1 MEEILSSIRR
11 IISEE
16 DEEDGAAAAG
26 FGDPAPA
33 GAEAGDGPGEP
44 AGAAPMAA
52 AAALPAAALSGAGAG
67 LLSAPRAEETAR
79 ALARL
84 NETLDAEP
92 AAPPDGDGGLTVER
106 LARESMRPMLE
117 AWLDRHLPEIVE
129 RLVREEIER
138 LVARSQRRDPW

>member
-16 DEEDGAAAAG
+16 EEEDGAAEAG
-26 FGDPAPA
+26 GGDPARA
-33 GAEAGDGPGEP
+33 RAEAGDGPGAP
-44 AGAAPMAA
+44 AGATAA
-52 AAALPAAALSGAGAG
+52 TVAAALPEVASAAGAG

-92 AAPPDGDGGLTVER
+92 AAPPDGGGGLTIER